1 MSEIVNAY
9 DNTIAYT
16 DYVLRK
22 AVDELMPY
30 SEHFGTGLFYISDHG
45 ESLGESGIF
54 LHGAPYAIAPKEQ
67 KSVPMMTW
75 FSNSFIEDHE
85 YEMPC

>member
-16 DYVLRK
+16 DYVLRN

-30 SEHFGTGLFYISDHG
+30 SANFGTGLFYISDHG
-45 ESLGESGIF
+45 ESLGENGIF
-54 LHGAPYAIAPKEQ
+54 LHGAPYAI
-67 KSVPMMTW
+67 VPMMTW